1 MDFGWI
7 RIGGYSGVSE
17 IMRTRLFKVVLEV
30 EDFSESDG
38 SLDDVE
44 DVESAI
50 EEVLEYL
57 PSDLKA
63 HVVEVSEG
71 DDA

>member
-1 MDFGWI
+1 
-7 RIGGYSGVSE
+7 
-17 IMRTRLFKVVLEV
+17 MRTRLFKVVLEV